1 MVDHVNSQELLNFA
15 MLLKRR
21 GKTDLLLSLLLL
33 LLFLLPFLHNASHL
47 RWDVNSRMPPI
58 S

>member
-33 LLFLLPFLHNASHL
+33 FLVPFLHDASHL
-47 RWDVNSRMPPI
+47 
-58 S
+58 